1 MGYSPDFLQ
10 SLKPLLKQV
19 KKRGIKVISNAGGV
33 NPEAC
38 AAALKSIAKEQGV
51 ELSVAMVTG
60 DSLMYKV
67 RML

>member
-1 MGYSPDFLQ
+1 MKL
-10 SLKPLLKQV
+10 LLKEI

-38 AAALKSIAKEQGV
+38 AAALNKMAEEQGV
-51 ELSVAMVTG
+51 DLSVAMVTG

-67 RML
+67 GTWLVIIQ